1 MRVPSEVKHKK
12 LPVLTTS
19 PKAEL
24 GKCAFN
30 YVPVDVG
37 KQNKKCTRF
46 MYCSDSAQHVFTEHS
61 ESI

>member
-12 LPVLTTS
+12 LLVLMLS

-24 GKCAFN
+24 KKCAFN
-30 YVPVDVG
+30 YVPVDIG

-46 MYCSDSAQHVFTEHS
+46 MYCSDSVQCVLTEHS